1 VAGGRRVSIMELAG
15 IVAKAK
21 LGKGYA
27 YLDPSGQR
35 LGKIRE
41 RWRIIEN
48 VRIEPGG
55 LPP

>member
-1 VAGGRRVSIMELAG
+1 MELAG